1 VNITRPD
8 ALSGRSG
15 NPGEQEDN
23 PMNPEAKQT
32 IKHLQEKLL
41 ELKEYL

>member
-1 VNITRPD
+1 VRPKD
-8 ALSGRSG
+8 EPATGI
-15 NPGEQEDN
+15 EQEDN